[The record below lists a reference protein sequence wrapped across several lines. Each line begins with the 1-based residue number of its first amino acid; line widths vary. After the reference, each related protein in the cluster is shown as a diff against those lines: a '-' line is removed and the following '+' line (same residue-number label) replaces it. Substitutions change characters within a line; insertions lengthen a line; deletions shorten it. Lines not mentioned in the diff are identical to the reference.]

1 MRTLTEKTLPGI
13 YFLAFFLLF
22 SVLPLFLNQAIL
34 YMLGLALIFV
44 VYCVSWDIVAG
55 YTGQTN
61 LGHTVFIGIGAYTTA
76 LLSTSRIPHPDM
88 PVFVTVFLG
97 GVVATLFGL
106 VIGAI
111 CLRLKGYYL
120 ALVTAI
126 LPLIFIQLANIY
138 SGIFGGY
145 EGFSIPFSKALPG
158 GVVGNY
164 YIALLFTFTCL
175 LIMYAIVNSSIG
187 VKLRAVRDDEE
198 LAEAVG
204 IDVVKYKLLAFC
216 VSAFFAGIAGAL
228 SVHYKLTVGVDSFS
242 IPLMLEIILGVI
254 AGGLGTFYGGAV
266 GGFAIYVARNWV
278 FIQLASYVNTL
289 LPFHISDEML
299 LYALLIVL
307 IVLSPQGLVTRLVES
322 IKKTRN
328 SKNEN
333 RA

>member
-1 MRTLTEKTLPGI
+1 MVRRASI
-13 YFLAFFLLF
+13 YFIAFLALFALLPF
-22 SVLPLFLNQAIL
+22 IVNQAVI

-76 LLSTSRIPHPDM
+76 LLSTSRIPHPEM
-88 PVFVTVFLG
+88 PIFLTILLG

-164 YIALLFTFTCL
+164 YIALVFCFVCL
-175 LIMYAIVNSSIG
+175 VAMYALVNSSIG

-204 IDVVKYKLLAFC
+204 IDVVRYKLLAFC
-216 VSAFFAGIAGAL
+216 VSAFFAGVAGAL
-228 SVHYKLTVGVDSFS
+228 AVHYKLTVGVDSFS

-254 AGGLGTFYGGAV
+254 AGGLGTFYGGAI
-266 GGFAIYVARNWV
+266 GGFLIYVARNWV
-278 FIQLASYVNTL
+278 FIQLASWVNTF
-289 LPFHISDEML
+289 LPFHVSDEMM
-299 LYALLIVL
+299 LYSLLIVL
-307 IVLSPQGLVTRLVES
+307 IVLSPQGVVTRIVEFAE
-322 IKKTRN
+322 RFVA
-328 SKNEN
+328 
-333 RA
+333 RMAGDG